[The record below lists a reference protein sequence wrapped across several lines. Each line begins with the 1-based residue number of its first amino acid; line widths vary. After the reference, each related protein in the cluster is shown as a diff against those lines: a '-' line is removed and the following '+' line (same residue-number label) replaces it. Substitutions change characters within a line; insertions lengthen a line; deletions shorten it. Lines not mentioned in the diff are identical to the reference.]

1 LSNASSNTSGVAERY
16 ATAIFELSRE
26 KGDLDTLENDVATLD
41 QALASS
47 EDLRHLIDSPI
58 YSRDATGQ
66 AIGKVAE
73 GLGLA
78 GATANALRLMASKR
92 RLGVLPGVL
101 AGLKEM
107 IAEEKGE
114 VSADVRSATPLSDEQ
129 HAKLAETLKRQV
141 GRDVKMNVAV
151 DESLIGGLVVKLGS
165 RMIDTSIA
173 TKLARLRNSMREVG

>member
-1 LSNASSNTSGVAERY
+1 MSNSSNVSGVAERY
-16 ATAIFELSRE
+16 ATAVFELARE
-26 KGDLDTLENDVATLD
+26 AGNLESLENDVATLD
-41 QALASS
+41 QALVESD
-47 EDLRHLIDSPI
+47 DLRHLIDSPI
-58 YSRDATGQ
+58 YSRDATRD
-66 AIGKVAE
+66 AIGGVADKM
-73 GLGLA
+73 GLSPSTGN
-78 GATANALRLMASKR
+78 TLRLMATKR
-92 RLGVLPGVL
+92 RLGVLPAML

-107 IAEEKGE
+107 IAEAKGE

-129 HAKLAETLKRQV
+129 REKLAQTLKAQV

>member
-1 LSNASSNTSGVAERY
+1 MSNSSNVSGVAERY
-16 ATAIFELSRE
+16 ATAVFELARE
-26 KGDLDTLENDVATLD
+26 AGNLETLEADVAAID
-41 QALASS
+41 QALADS

-58 YSRDATGQ
+58 YSRDATRD

-73 GLGLA
+73 GMGLSTS
-78 GATANALRLMASKR
+78 TANTLRLMATKR
-92 RLGVLPGVL
+92 RLAVLPTML

-107 IAEEKGE
+107 IADAKGE
-114 VSADVRSATPLSDEQ
+114 VSADVRSATPLSDAQ
-129 HAKLAETLKRQV
+129 RAKLAETLKAQV